1 MREMVQA
8 LFDHPLPWVA
18 SAWLLASLAGCWGY
32 LHYAGKHV
40 GDSIASLA
48 LIFFLTGL
56 AVTLPIPL
64 LRKAVSSAEGLLEN
78 YNWNWKTALAVVW
91 LAFSVGFIVGLVIYE
106 HAPFSRGGGFLVSC
120 SIVALYLLSY
130 LLCRLLLWLRDVA
143 RNPVPWFLPGW
154 LLGSAVVSGAC
165 IYACR
170 THHQGIE
177 RTAQILLLV
186 LVVTALATVCALQ
199 WLRLALH
206 RQG

>member
-1 MREMVQA
+1 MVQA

-64 LRKAVSSAEGLLEN
+64 LRKAVSFVEGLSEELDLD
-78 YNWNWKTALAVVW
+78 ALARGLACVIIVMGGVVLSVSHFLGGEW
-91 LAFSVGFIVGLVIYE
+91 LSQSPFRFAVVSIFSLPLTV
-106 HAPFSRGGGFLVSC
+106 
-120 SIVALYLLSY
+120 